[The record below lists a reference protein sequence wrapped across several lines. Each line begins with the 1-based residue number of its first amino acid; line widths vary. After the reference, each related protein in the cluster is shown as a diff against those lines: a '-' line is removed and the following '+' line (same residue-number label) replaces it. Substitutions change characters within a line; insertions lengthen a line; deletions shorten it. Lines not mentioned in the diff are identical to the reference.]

1 MSDPKYK
8 YVNGERM
15 ELTDDEIAT
24 ILADREAFDLDFY
37 HVRIQRDSLLKA
49 SDWTQ
54 IADASLGAHTVEE
67 WATYRQE
74 LRDLPATFNEGNG
87 GKVSEVVFPDDPP
100 TAAVKEA
107 AKAAEEAAAEEEAE

>member
-24 ILADREAFDLDFY
+24 ILADREAFDLDFH

-54 IADASLGAHTVEE
+54 LADASLGAHTVEE

-74 LRDLPATFNEGNG
+74 LRDLPSKHS
-87 GKVSEVVFPDDPP
+87 KVSEVVWPDDPP
-100 TAAVKEA
+100 TAA
-107 AKAAEEAAAEEEAE
+107 AKAAEEAAE